1 LRRNPL
7 LWILYYQR
15 PDSSRPCIHL
25 IRILYFLIIWESTHN
40 WISSIR
46 KRIIWREPILH
57 PNQRSSTNALW
68 NNVERNRCVKY
79 LSLTVKNVTI
89 SVSAPPRNDVTLC
102 SKHKGGCWK
111 SSAKLFCNSRR
122 SVTRYRGLPVTNRIY
137 GIDSCGQWRTT
148 MCRRHVRSTT
158 RSNVPSVS

>member
-1 LRRNPL
+1 MNL
-7 LWILYYQR
+7 ICTYIYYQHL
-15 PDSSRPCIHL
+15 DSSHPCIYL
-25 IRILYFLIIWESTHN
+25 IRILYFLIIWESIHN

-46 KRIIWREPILH
+46 KWIIWREPILY
-57 PNQRSSTNALW
+57 PNQRSSTNTLW
-68 NNVERNRCVKY
+68 SNMERNRCVKY

-89 SVSAPPRNDVTLC
+89 SVSVPPRDDVTLC

-137 GIDSCGQWRTT
+137 GIDSCGQ
-148 MCRRHVRSTT
+148 
-158 RSNVPSVS
+158 